1 MRIEAQVAGTGKKF
15 VGEAPGLDEP
25 GALDLLKSI
34 ALSEE
39 ELLQQIDQL
48 QLSADAKR
56 MLYTVARTTIWA
68 GKVVIRIGRKI
79 LETVMWLVRN
89 FPNASA
95 GLIVGSVLGFLVS
108 SIPIIGF
115 ILGPIMTPLLAA
127 LGLAIGAVQDIKD
140 NVLKR
145 KILSQARQYDNL
157 RTT

>member
-79 LETVMWLVRN
+79 LETVMWLVRS
-89 FPNASA
+89 FTNAPA
-95 GLIVGSVLGFLVS
+95 GLIVGSVLGILVS
-108 SIPIIGF
+108 SIPILGF
-115 ILGPIMTPLLAA
+115 TLGPFMTPLLVA

-140 NVLKR
+140 KPLKAG
-145 KILSQARQYDNL
+145 IDSQVKQYENL